1 MKNIS
6 FHDLSL
12 RAHLAGHAANDRPK
26 QLLET
31 NCGGRQ
37 FNNVTISN
45 FEFKMEKFIEE
56 TKNSPKISNL
66 GIIQISLFYEKNLGQ
81 YYKYFLMVDVVL
93 FLNL

>member
-1 MKNIS
+1 MYLHI
-6 FHDLSL
+6 
-12 RAHLAGHAANDRPK
+12 
-26 QLLET
+26 
-31 NCGGRQ
+31 C
-37 FNNVTISN
+37 NVTISI

-93 FLNL
+93 FLNLQYLH